1 MTERKAVPAPAP
13 YYISE
18 HNPDD
23 GPLPPGY
30 IDDSA
35 DILGD
40 IESETAW
47 DGEIEDPPHDRFYA
61 EIERQAAEV
70 KKKASTRMK

>member
-1 MTERKAVPAPAP
+1 MTERKAVPAPVP

-23 GPLPPGY
+23 GPLPPGW
-30 IDDSA
+30 IDDSE
-35 DILGD
+35 DILDGL
-40 IESETAW
+40 ESDTAW
-47 DGEIEDPPHDRFYA
+47 DGEIEDPPHDRIYA